1 MPVHKRRISRRT
13 FGVAAAVGASAT
25 VAAGATALATTGD
38 TEKARDRRKFEL
50 SGAIDVH
57 AHYITPAYRQ
67 ALIDAGQE
75 HPDGMPGIPDWSAAD
90 ALTFMDAA
98 HIGSAVLSVSSP
110 GFALGDE
117 ARTRQLVRQVN
128 EEGAA
133 LVRRYPERFGLFASL
148 PLPDTDAALAE
159 TRHAF
164 DALDADGVVLETNYE
179 GTYLVD
185 AVGDALFAELNRRKA
200 VVFLHPAS
208 PACWESTAL
217 GRPRPVVEFLFDTTR
232 AVMQLIY
239 EGVLGRYPDIRFIVP
254 HAGAALPVLADRI
267 ASFATME
274 DIPPTDVIEALSR
287 LHYDVAGFAL
297 PRALPALLNLVS
309 PDRLLYGSDHPF
321 TSAPVA
327 TALGVKLAATDTLGH
342 TEKRQMFSGNAA
354 QLFPRLSGT
363 NTD

>member
-1 MPVHKRRISRRT
+1 MPVHKRRLSRRS
-13 FGVAAAVGASAT
+13 FGVAAAAGASAT
-25 VAAGATALATTGD
+25 VAAGATALATTRD

-50 SGAIDVH
+50 SDAIDVH

-75 HPDGMPGIPDWSAAD
+75 HPDGMPSIPDWSAAD
-90 ALTFMDAA
+90 ALKFMDAA
-98 HIGSAVLSVSSP
+98 HVKSAVLSVSSP

-117 ARTRQLVRQVN
+117 ATTRRLVRQVN

-133 LVRRYPERFGLFASL
+133 LVRRHPRRFGLFASL

-185 AVGDALFAELNRRKA
+185 AVDDTLFAELNRRKA
-200 VVFLHPAS
+200 VVFLHPTS

-217 GRPRPVVEFLFDTTR
+217 GRPRPVIEFLFDTTR

-239 EGVLGRYPDIRFIVP
+239 EGVLSRYPDIRFIVP

-274 DIPPTDVIEALSR
+274 DIPPKDVIEALSK

-309 PDRLLYGSDHPF
+309 ADRLLYGSDYPF

-327 TALGVKLAATDTLGH
+327 TALGVKLAATDTLGY

-354 QLFPRLSGT
+354 QLFPRLTGT
-363 NTD
+363 KKN

>member
-1 MPVHKRRISRRT
+1 MSERKRRLSRRT
-13 FGVAAAVGASAT
+13 FGVAAVAGASAT
-25 VAAGATALATTGD
+25 VAAGATALATTPD
-38 TEKARDRRKFEL
+38 TEKAQDGRKFEL
-50 SGAIDVH
+50 TGAVDVH

-75 HPDGMPGIPDWSAAD
+75 QPDGMPGIPDWNAAE
-90 ALTFMDAA
+90 ALRFMDAA

-117 ARTRQLVRQVN
+117 ARTRRLVRQVN

-133 LVRRYPERFGLFASL
+133 LVRRHPHRFGLFASL
-148 PLPDTDAALAE
+148 PLPDTAAALAE

-164 DALDADGVVLETNYE
+164 DVLHADGVVLKTNYD

-185 AVGDALFAELNRRKA
+185 AVGDTLFAELDRRRA
-200 VVFLHPAS
+200 VVFLHPTS

-217 GRPRPVVEFLFDTTR
+217 NRPRPIVEFLFDTTR
-232 AVMQLIY
+232 AVLQLIY
-239 EGVLGRYPDIRFIVP
+239 EGVLSRYPGIRFIIP

-274 DIPPTDVIEALSR
+274 DIPPKDVIEALSK

-309 PDRLLYGSDHPF
+309 PDRLLYGSDYPF

-327 TALGVKLAATDTLGH
+327 TALAAKLAATDTLDL

-354 QLFPRLSGT
+354 QLFPRLTGT
-363 NTD
+363 KKD